1 MYVWSYDEVWYVWV
15 CTYVMRQYELCDSYK
30 VRMVS
35 LPRGLCRVRV
45 KGFHS
50 FVSLWH
56 ELSKSA
62 PPKAL
67 LSGGVGARK
76 SMESMGKD
84 ISNRHWCAWKV

>member
-1 MYVWSYDEVWYVWV
+1 MFDLVIRYDMYR
-15 CTYVMRQYELCDSYK
+15 CTYVMRQYEFDSCK
-30 VRMVS
+30 SRRIS

-56 ELSKSA
+56 ELSKSD

-67 LSGGVGARK
+67 SSGW
-76 SMESMGKD
+76 S
-84 ISNRHWCAWKV
+84 CC